1 MSSEQSQLPEIG
13 ELVVATVTR
22 IVPYGAYITLD
33 EYNNVEGLLHISEVS
48 SGWVRNIREHVREG
62 QKTVLKVLRTDLEK
76 KHVDLSLRRVSE
88 REKKDKLLEWKQEN
102 RGRRLLDLVAEK
114 MKVPSEDA
122 YQKIG
127 TLLEDKFG
135 NIYKGLERTVIEGEE
150 ALLKIGVPSDWSSA
164 ILDVAKSK
172 IHARHVQIRGTLQLT
187 CPAPNGVEVLHEA
200 FSKALNTR
208 KPKSVEVQIHAIGPP
223 RYRIEVIAENFKQA
237 EKVLDVA
244 VQAAIETVSSQG
256 GEGKFTRRNGQE

>member
-1 MSSEQSQLPEIG
+1 MSSEQLLPELG
-13 ELVVATVTR
+13 ELVVATVIR

-62 QKTVLKVLRTDLEK
+62 QKTVLKVLRTDAEK

-102 RGRRLLDLVAEK
+102 RGRRLLDLAAEK
-114 MKVPSEDA
+114 MEIPSEEA

-127 TLLEDKFG
+127 TLIEDKFDS
-135 NIYKGLERTVIEGEE
+135 IYKGLERTAIEGEE
-150 ALLKIGVPSDWSSA
+150 ILLKAGIPPEWAS
-164 ILDVAKSK
+164 ILLDVAKSK
-172 IHARHVQIRGTLQLT
+172 IHARHVQIRGMLQLT
-187 CPAPNGVEVLHEA
+187 CPAPNGVEVLREA

-208 KPKSVEVQIHAIGPP
+208 KPKSVQIDIYTVGPP
-223 RYRIEVIAENFKQA
+223 RYRIEVTAENFKQA

-244 VQAAIETVSSQG
+244 AQAAIETVSSQG
-256 GEGKFTRRNGQE
+256 GEGKFTRRDGQE

>member
-1 MSSEQSQLPEIG
+1 
-13 ELVVATVTR
+13 
-22 IVPYGAYITLD
+22 
-33 EYNNVEGLLHISEVS
+33 
-48 SGWVRNIREHVREG
+48 
-62 QKTVLKVLRTDLEK
+62 
-76 KHVDLSLRRVSE
+76 
-88 REKKDKLLEWKQEN
+88 
-102 RGRRLLDLVAEK
+102 
-114 MKVPSEDA
+114 
-122 YQKIG
+122 
-127 TLLEDKFG
+127 
-135 NIYKGLERTVIEGEE
+135 VIEGEE